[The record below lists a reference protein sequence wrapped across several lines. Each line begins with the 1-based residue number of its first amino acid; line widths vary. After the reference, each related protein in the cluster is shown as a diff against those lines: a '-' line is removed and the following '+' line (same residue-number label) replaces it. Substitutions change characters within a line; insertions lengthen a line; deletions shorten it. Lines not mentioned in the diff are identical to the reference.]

1 MNDLP
6 DSVLEPL
13 GFLALGMGLSWKDSS
28 ASKESS
34 VEIF

>member
-1 MNDLP
+1 MQDLP
-6 DSVLEPL
+6 DSLSEPL
-13 GFLALGMGLSWKDSS
+13 GYLALGMGLSWKDS